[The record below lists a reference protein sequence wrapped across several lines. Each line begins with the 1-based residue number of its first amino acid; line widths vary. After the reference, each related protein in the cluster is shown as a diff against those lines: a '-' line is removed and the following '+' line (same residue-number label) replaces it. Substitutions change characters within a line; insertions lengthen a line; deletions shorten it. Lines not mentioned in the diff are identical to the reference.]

1 MQKQKV
7 NSFNYLD
14 IKMSDEV
21 ENFKTVNPMEL
32 FNSWLKEAE
41 NKELNDPNAIALAT
55 VDSTGLPNVR
65 MVLLKGI
72 TDQSFIFYTNYKSVK
87 AEEITSSPKA
97 SFLIHWKSIR
107 RQIRVRGFV
116 EKEDGPVADQYF
128 SSRSLDSRIG
138 AWASRQSQ
146 TVGSR
151 RELLDSVNRLTV
163 ELGTNPPRPPFWGG
177 FKITPIEIEFWSD
190 GDARL
195 HNRFRWSRK
204 DTKSNWKVCRLQP

>member
-1 MQKQKV
+1 
-7 NSFNYLD
+7 
-14 IKMSDEV
+14 MSDEV
-21 ENFKTVNPMEL
+21 ENFKTVNPMDL
-32 FNSWLKEAE
+32 FKSWLEDAE

-55 VDSTGLPNVR
+55 VDDTGLPNVR
-65 MVLLKGI
+65 MVLLKEI

-87 AEEITSSPKA
+87 AEEIVSSPKA

-116 EKEDGPVADQYF
+116 EKEDGVIADKYF

-146 TVGSR
+146 EVGSR
-151 RELLDSVNRLTV
+151 QELLDSVNKLTV
-163 ELGTNPPRPPFWGG
+163 ELGTNPSRPPFWGG
-177 FKITPIEIEFWSD
+177 FRITPIEIEFWSD

>member
-1 MQKQKV
+1 
-7 NSFNYLD
+7 
-14 IKMSDEV
+14 MSDEV
-21 ENFKTVNPMEL
+21 ENFKTVNPMDL
-32 FNSWLKEAE
+32 FKSWLEDAE

-55 VDSTGLPNVR
+55 VDDTGLPNVR
-65 MVLLKGI
+65 MVLLKEI

-87 AEEITSSPKA
+87 AEEIVSSPKA
-97 SFLIHWKSIR
+97 SFLIHWKSLR

-116 EKEDGPVADQYF
+116 EKEDGVIADKYF

-146 TVGSR
+146 EVGSR
-151 RELLDSVNRLTV
+151 QELLDSVNKLTV
-163 ELGTNPPRPPFWGG
+163 ELGTNPSRPPFWGG
-177 FKITPIEIEFWSD
+177 FRITPIEIEFWSD

>member
-1 MQKQKV
+1 
-7 NSFNYLD
+7 
-14 IKMSDEV
+14 MSDEV
-21 ENFKTVNPMEL
+21 ENFKTVNPMGL

-116 EKEDGPVADQYF
+116 EKEDGPIADQYF

-146 TVGSR
+146 IVGSR
-151 RELLDSVNRLTV
+151 QELLDSVNRLTV

-177 FKITPIEIEFWSD
+177 FKITPIEIEFWAD
-190 GDARL
+190 GEARL
-195 HNRFRWSRK
+195 HNRFRWSRS
-204 DTKSNWKVCRLQP
+204 DTKSKWNVCRLQP

>member
-1 MQKQKV
+1 
-7 NSFNYLD
+7 
-14 IKMSDEV
+14 MSDEV
-21 ENFKTVNPMEL
+21 ENFKTVNPMDL
-32 FNSWLKEAE
+32 FKSWLEDAE

-55 VDSTGLPNVR
+55 VDDTGLPNVR
-65 MVLLKGI
+65 MVLLKEI

-87 AEEITSSPKA
+87 AKEIVSSPKA

-116 EKEDGPVADQYF
+116 EKEDGVIADKYF

-146 TVGSR
+146 EVGSR
-151 RELLDSVNRLTV
+151 QELLDSVNRLTV
-163 ELGTNPPRPPFWGG
+163 ELGSNPSRPPFWGG
-177 FKITPIEIEFWSD
+177 FRITPIEIEFWSD

>member
-1 MQKQKV
+1 
-7 NSFNYLD
+7 
-14 IKMSDEV
+14 MSDEV

-116 EKEDGPVADQYF
+116 EKEDGPIADQYF

-146 TVGSR
+146 IVGSR
-151 RELLDSVNRLTV
+151 QELLDSVNRLTV

-177 FKITPIEIEFWSD
+177 FRITPIEIEFWAD
-190 GDARL
+190 GEARL
-195 HNRFRWSRK
+195 HNRFRWSRS
-204 DTKSNWKVCRLQP
+204 DTKSKWNVCRLQP

>member
-1 MQKQKV
+1 
-7 NSFNYLD
+7 
-14 IKMSDEV
+14 MSDEV

-87 AEEITSSPKA
+87 AEEITSSSKA

-116 EKEDGPVADQYF
+116 EKEDGPIADQYF

-146 TVGSR
+146 IVGSR
-151 RELLDSVNRLTV
+151 QELLDSVNRLTV

-177 FKITPIEIEFWSD
+177 FKITPIEIEFWAD
-190 GDARL
+190 GEARL
-195 HNRFRWSRK
+195 HNRFRWSRS
-204 DTKSNWKVCRLQP
+204 DIKSKWDVCRLQP

>member
-1 MQKQKV
+1 
-7 NSFNYLD
+7 
-14 IKMSDEV
+14 MSDEV

-107 RQIRVRGFV
+107 RQIRVRGFI
-116 EKEDGPVADQYF
+116 EKEDGPIADQYF

-146 TVGSR
+146 IVGSR
-151 RELLDSVNRLTV
+151 QELLDSVNRLTV

-177 FKITPIEIEFWSD
+177 FKISPIEIEFWAD
-190 GDARL
+190 GEARL
-195 HNRFRWSRK
+195 HNRFRWSRS
-204 DTKSNWKVCRLQP
+204 DTKSKWNVCRLQP

>member
-1 MQKQKV
+1 
-7 NSFNYLD
+7 
-14 IKMSDEV
+14 MSVEV
-21 ENFKTVNPMEL
+21 ENFKTVNPMDL
-32 FNSWLKEAE
+32 FKSWLEDAE

-55 VDSTGLPNVR
+55 VDDAGLPNVR
-65 MVLLKGI
+65 MVLLKEI

-87 AEEITSSPKA
+87 AEEIVSSPKT

-116 EKEDGPVADQYF
+116 EKEDGVIADKYF

-138 AWASRQSQ
+138 VWASRQSQ
-146 TVGSR
+146 EVGSR
-151 RELLDSVNRLTV
+151 QELLDSVNKLTV
-163 ELGTNPPRPPFWGG
+163 ELGSNPSRPPFWGG
-177 FKITPIEIEFWSD
+177 FRITPIEIEFWSD

>member
-1 MQKQKV
+1 
-7 NSFNYLD
+7 
-14 IKMSDEV
+14 MSDEV
-21 ENFKTVNPMEL
+21 ENFKTVNPMDL
-32 FNSWLKEAE
+32 FKSWLEDAE

-55 VDSTGLPNVR
+55 VDDTGLPNVR
-65 MVLLKGI
+65 MVLLKEI

-87 AEEITSSPKA
+87 AEEIVSSPKA

-116 EKEDGPVADQYF
+116 EKEDGVIADKYF

-146 TVGSR
+146 EVGSR
-151 RELLDSVNRLTV
+151 QELLDSVNKLTV
-163 ELGTNPPRPPFWGG
+163 ELGTNPSRPPFWGG
-177 FKITPIEIEFWSD
+177 FRITPIEIEFWSD

-204 DTKSNWKVCRLQP
+204 GTKSNWKVCRLQP

>member
-1 MQKQKV
+1 
-7 NSFNYLD
+7 
-14 IKMSDEV
+14 MSDEV
-21 ENFKTVNPMEL
+21 ENFKTVNPMDL
-32 FNSWLKEAE
+32 FKSWLEDAE

-55 VDSTGLPNVR
+55 VDDTGLPNVR
-65 MVLLKGI
+65 MVLLKEI

-87 AEEITSSPKA
+87 AEEIVSSPKA

-116 EKEDGPVADQYF
+116 EKEDGVIADKYF

-146 TVGSR
+146 EVGSR
-151 RELLDSVNRLTV
+151 QELLDSVNKLTV
-163 ELGTNPPRPPFWGG
+163 ELGPNPSRPPFWGG
-177 FKITPIEIEFWSD
+177 FRITPIEIEFWSD

>member
-1 MQKQKV
+1 
-7 NSFNYLD
+7 
-14 IKMSDEV
+14 MSDEV

-116 EKEDGPVADQYF
+116 EKEDGPIADQYF

-146 TVGSR
+146 IVGSR
-151 RELLDSVNRLTV
+151 QELLDSVNRLTV
-163 ELGTNPPRPPFWGG
+163 ELGANPPRPPFWGG
-177 FKITPIEIEFWSD
+177 FKITPIEIEFWAD
-190 GDARL
+190 GEARL
-195 HNRFRWSRK
+195 HNRFRWSRS
-204 DTKSNWKVCRLQP
+204 DTKSKWNVCRLQP

>member
-1 MQKQKV
+1 
-7 NSFNYLD
+7 
-14 IKMSDEV
+14 MSDEV
-21 ENFKTVNPMEL
+21 ENFKTLTPMEL

-116 EKEDGPVADQYF
+116 EKEDGPIADQYF

-146 TVGSR
+146 IVGSR
-151 RELLDSVNRLTV
+151 QELLDSVNRLTV

-177 FKITPIEIEFWSD
+177 FKITPIEIEFWAD
-190 GDARL
+190 GEARL
-195 HNRFRWSRK
+195 HNRFRWSRS
-204 DTKSNWKVCRLQP
+204 DTKSKWNVCRLQP

>member
-1 MQKQKV
+1 
-7 NSFNYLD
+7 
-14 IKMSDEV
+14 MSDEV
-21 ENFKTVNPMEL
+21 ENFKTVNPMDL
-32 FNSWLKEAE
+32 FKSWLEDAE

-55 VDSTGLPNVR
+55 VDDAGLPNVR
-65 MVLLKGI
+65 MVLLKEI

-87 AEEITSSPKA
+87 AEEIVSSPKA
-97 SFLIHWKSIR
+97 SFLIHWKSLR

-116 EKEDGPVADQYF
+116 EKEDGVIADKYF

-146 TVGSR
+146 EVGSR
-151 RELLDSVNRLTV
+151 QELLDSVNKLTV
-163 ELGTNPPRPPFWGG
+163 ELGTNPSRPPFWGG
-177 FKITPIEIEFWSD
+177 FRITPIEIEFWSD

>member
-1 MQKQKV
+1 
-7 NSFNYLD
+7 
-14 IKMSDEV
+14 MSDEV

-97 SFLIHWKSIR
+97 SFLVHWKSIR

-116 EKEDGPVADQYF
+116 EKEDGPIADQYF

-146 TVGSR
+146 IVGSR
-151 RELLDSVNRLTV
+151 QELLDSVNRLTV

-177 FKITPIEIEFWSD
+177 FKITPIEIEFWAD
-190 GDARL
+190 GEARL
-195 HNRFRWSRK
+195 HNRFRWSRS
-204 DTKSNWKVCRLQP
+204 DTKSKWNVCRLQP

>member
-1 MQKQKV
+1 
-7 NSFNYLD
+7 
-14 IKMSDEV
+14 MSNEV
-21 ENFKTVNPMEL
+21 ENFKTVNPMDL
-32 FNSWLKEAE
+32 FKSWLEDAE

-55 VDSTGLPNVR
+55 VDDTGLPNVR
-65 MVLLKGI
+65 MVLLKEI

-87 AEEITSSPKA
+87 AEEIVSSSKA

-116 EKEDGPVADQYF
+116 EKEDGVIADKYF

-146 TVGSR
+146 EVGSR
-151 RELLDSVNRLTV
+151 QELLDSVNKLTV
-163 ELGTNPPRPPFWGG
+163 ELGTNPSRPPFWGG
-177 FKITPIEIEFWSD
+177 FRITPIEIEFWSD

>member
-1 MQKQKV
+1 
-7 NSFNYLD
+7 
-14 IKMSDEV
+14 MSDEV
-21 ENFKTVNPMEL
+21 ENFKTVNPMDL
-32 FNSWLKEAE
+32 FKSWLEDAE

-55 VDSTGLPNVR
+55 VDDTGLPNVR
-65 MVLLKGI
+65 MVLLKEI

-87 AEEITSSPKA
+87 AEEIVSSPKA
-97 SFLIHWKSIR
+97 SFLIHWKSLR

-116 EKEDGPVADQYF
+116 EKEDGVIADKYF

-146 TVGSR
+146 EVGSR
-151 RELLDSVNRLTV
+151 QELLDSVNRLTV
-163 ELGTNPPRPPFWGG
+163 ELGSNPSRPPFWGG
-177 FKITPIEIEFWSD
+177 FRITPIEIEFWSD

>member
-1 MQKQKV
+1 
-7 NSFNYLD
+7 
-14 IKMSDEV
+14 MSNEV
-21 ENFKTVNPMEL
+21 ENFKTVNPMDL
-32 FNSWLKEAE
+32 FKSWLEDAE

-55 VDSTGLPNVR
+55 VDDTGLPNVR
-65 MVLLKGI
+65 MVLLKEI

-87 AEEITSSPKA
+87 AEEIVSSPKA

-116 EKEDGPVADQYF
+116 EKEDGVIADKYF

-146 TVGSR
+146 EVGSR
-151 RELLDSVNRLTV
+151 QELLDSVNKLTV
-163 ELGTNPPRPPFWGG
+163 ELGTNPSRPPFWGG
-177 FKITPIEIEFWSD
+177 FRITPIEIEFWSD